1 EGRDER
7 LRGLLPSRG
16 QNRPAEGGDGTQVHR
31 KSAIVSVFVCWQAL
45 HWALLNGEVADRW
58 QSGRMYLTRNQAYV
72 QAYRGFES
80 HPVRQFLLF
89 ISSLRQPGGDPRCR

>member
-1 EGRDER
+1 
-7 LRGLLPSRG
+7 
-16 QNRPAEGGDGTQVHR
+16 R

-80 HPVRQFLLF
+80 HPVRHRIFQ
-89 ISSLRQPGGDPRCR
+89 SSPKKTKDPVETSIYGVFCFQGGPTGRRAAAIMPSCLRPGC